1 MLKHILIG
9 VDGSGPS
16 RHAARFALSLATQTG
31 AKVTLL
37 TVLQAPEMIPVGALS
52 GYVVT
57 HPRAAPVDAQKV
69 QDMLQG
75 IAAEFPNIEKVSLV
89 EVGSAADTVCDM
101 AAHLKVDLIVLGS
114 RGLGPGRRFLLGS
127 VSDRVVH
134 HAPCPVVVW
143 R

>member
-1 MLKHILIG
+1 MLRHILIA

-16 RHAARFALSLATQTG
+16 RHAARFGLTLAQQTG
-31 AKVTLL
+31 ARATLL
-37 TVLQAPEMIPVGALS
+37 TVLQPPEVIPVGPLQ

-57 HPRAAPVDAQKV
+57 HKGTPEAEVKQVHDLLAT
-69 QDMLQG
+69 
-75 IAAEFPNIEKVSLV
+75 IAGEFPEVKKETMV
-89 EVGSAADTVCDM
+89 ELGSAADTICDF
-101 AAHLKVDLIVLGS
+101 AAHQGVDLVVLGS
-114 RGLGPGRRFLLGS
+114 RGLGPGRRILLGS